1 MTADEVGLPGLDAI
15 DLGPP
20 PALAARVP
28 SPSMADLFRL
38 HYGEMVRLATMLV
51 RSREAAEDVV
61 QDVFAAIQR
70 RGGLARPE
78 EAAPYLRAAVLNRCR
93 SALRRQASARRFGD
107 LRDPDFG
114 LARVSAETSVVL
126 DEQRREVLAALAA
139 LPVRRRE
146 VLILRYY
153 LGLSEA
159 EIARTLGI
167 STGTVKSSAARGLAA
182 LARMLG
188 ENE

>member
-1 MTADEVGLPGLDAI
+1 MTADDLRLPGRDAI
-15 DLGPP
+15 ELGPP
-20 PALAARVP
+20 SALAARV
-28 SPSMADLFRL
+28 PSMADLFRL
-38 HYGEMVRLATMLV
+38 HYGELVRLAAMLL

-70 RGGLARPE
+70 RGGLARPD
-78 EAAPYLRAAVLNRCR
+78 EAVPYLRAAVLNRCR
-93 SALRRQASARRFGD
+93 SALRRQAVARRFGD

-114 LARVSAETSVVL
+114 LPRVSAETSVVQ
-126 DEQRREVLAALAA
+126 DEERREVLAALAA

-188 ENE
+188 EAE